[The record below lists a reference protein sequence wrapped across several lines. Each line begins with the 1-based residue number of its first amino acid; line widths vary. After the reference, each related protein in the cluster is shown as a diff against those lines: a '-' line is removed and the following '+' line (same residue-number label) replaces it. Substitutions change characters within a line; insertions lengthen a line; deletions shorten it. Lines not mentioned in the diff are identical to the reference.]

1 MTAVKQL
8 NKHISLNKSLLLI
21 GVSKTKWY
29 YSKSPRIIQTD
40 PVIADVVQKIG
51 KQRPTY
57 GTRRMAAQVTREMNK
72 PVNRKQIRRIF
83 HKLGWIIP
91 AKAKNDI
98 IKSGRTLFKPDAPNQ
113 LWQTDITYVWC
124 GVDGWCYCFNVIDT
138 FSRRWI
144 WHSFDVAAPKDTAID
159 SIINAVATAKP
170 DCTKLILRTD
180 NGSQY
185 NSRDFRQAIAFLGIR
200 HEFIWH
206 HTPEQNGHVES
217 FHRTLK
223 KEYIWPHEFANYQQA
238 EVVLQKARFDYN
250 SERIHSALG
259 YLTPDEFMELWEMTH
274 K

>member
-1 MTAVKQL
+1 MTVVKQL

-51 KQRPTY
+51 KQRQTY

-144 WHSFDVAAPKDTAID
+144 
-159 SIINAVATAKP
+159 
-170 DCTKLILRTD
+170 
-180 NGSQY
+180 
-185 NSRDFRQAIAFLGIR
+185 
-200 HEFIWH
+200 
-206 HTPEQNGHVES
+206 
-217 FHRTLK
+217 
-223 KEYIWPHEFANYQQA
+223 
-238 EVVLQKARFDYN
+238 
-250 SERIHSALG
+250 
-259 YLTPDEFMELWEMTH
+259 
-274 K
+274 